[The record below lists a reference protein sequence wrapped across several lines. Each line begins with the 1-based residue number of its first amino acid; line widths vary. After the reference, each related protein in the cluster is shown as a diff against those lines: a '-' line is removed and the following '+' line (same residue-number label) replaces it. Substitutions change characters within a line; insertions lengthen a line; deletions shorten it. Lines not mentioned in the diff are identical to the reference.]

1 LPIEIANPVELLR
14 NVPLFSACTDAEI
27 RVLLKIAQRRS
38 IPAGTV
44 VVEEGA
50 DDDRFYASSA
60 GEVRVTR
67 GQRELA
73 TFGPGG
79 FFGEVAM
86 LDRGPR
92 TATVTATGDLLV
104 YAIDG
109 QAFRGSVAGSAGH
122 LGQPAPGPGPS
133 APRGRRRPER
143 LNARRRPFLSSG
155 VG

>member
-1 LPIEIANPVELLR
+1 VPIEIANPVELLR

-38 IPAGTV
+38 IPAGTA

-50 DDDRFYASSA
+50 DDDRFFAISA
-60 GEVRVTR
+60 GGVRVTR

-86 LDRGPR
+86 LDPGPR
-92 TATVTATGDLLV
+92 TATVTATEDLLA

-109 QAFRGSVAGSAGH
+109 QAFRGLLLEAPDISAN
-122 LGQPAPGPGPS
+122 LL
-133 APRGRRRPER
+133 RG
-143 LNARRRPFLSSG
+143 LARRLREVDAALND
-155 VG
+155 